1 MPVLPPTSAGPAAP
15 PKGPAA
21 PGAPAKPGVAAAPAA
36 NTKPGDP
43 RLSDKRYKLIEAT
56 MRRYGYQ
63 GHALIETLHTAQES
77 FGYLDDFTLEHVAR
91 SLHLPFSKVLGVA
104 TFYNIFK
111 MKPSGEHTCV
121 VCTGTAC
128 YIKGAN
134 KLISA
139 LEKRFGIKNGGTTPD
154 KKFSLLTARCFG
166 SCAMAPAVVLD
177 GESLGKMTEEAII
190 AKAEAVALK

>member
-1 MPVLPPTSAGPAAP
+1 MPALPPTPAGPAAP
-15 PKGPAA
+15 PKA
-21 PGAPAKPGVAAAPAA
+21 PGAPAKPGVVAAPA
-36 NTKPGDP
+36 NTKPTDP
-43 RLSDKRYKLIEAT
+43 RLTDKRYKLIEAT

-134 KLISA
+134 KLVAA

-166 SCAMAPAVVLD
+166 SCAMAPVVVVD
-177 GESLGKMTEEAII
+177 GETLGKLTEDAVI
-190 AKAEAVALK
+190 AKAEAVIAK